1 MTTHPASEPHGEVH
15 VYDFGVAFAE
25 IFGISEEFSIV
36 HVNSEGKLELS
47 ARISGGKLN
56 FPLFISNFNRTSQR
70 IIPDESGAQMVKRI
84 GSRKSHDTV
93 PVCLSIG
100 RVESEDFS
108 GLKDELLL
116 YRRLLM
122 VPDTRG

>member
-1 MTTHPASEPHGEVH
+1 M
-15 VYDFGVAFAE
+15 AFAE
-25 IFGISEEFSIV
+25 IFGISEEFSIA
-36 HVNSEGKLELS
+36 HVNSDDKLELS

-56 FPLFISNFNRTSQR
+56 FPLFISNFNRT
-70 IIPDESGAQMVKRI
+70 DESGAQMVKRI

-122 VPDTRG
+122 VPDTRAQA